1 MIDDNADEEEDKHPA
16 LVALVPH
23 ICDALRR
30 AWLPQAWGLDAWGAG
45 EGGGAESGSGMDEG
59 AGGGG
64 AGGNRQGLT
73 LAPFSA
79 QPEPLLS
86 HKMHLN
92 DPWTP
97 RYHALHTPVTPIN
110 TP

>member
-30 AWLPQAWGLDAWGAG
+30 AWLPQAWGLDAWG
-45 EGGGAESGSGMDEG
+45 EGGAESGGSGMDEG

-64 AGGNRQGLT
+64 AGGNRPVACCMGDC
-73 LAPFSA
+73 SR
-79 QPEPLLS
+79 LLS
-86 HKMHLN
+86 RALRWCPDAASAAQVHLG
-92 DPWTP
+92 
-97 RYHALHTPVTPIN
+97 ALVVGPGG
-110 TP
+110 